1 MLCERMPARD
11 LDAIVVGASFGGL
24 AVARQLRGEV
34 LLLDRNEVG
43 TVQTSAC
50 GTPLWVPET
59 LGVSRSVL
67 QVHDRLVIRT
77 PTRTVRY
84 DLSSVPF
91 CTFDYRAFC
100 QGLLAQ
106 CRVRFLRTSV
116 LGIQEGAV
124 VTAEG
129 RFTAPVIVDCSG
141 WRRAVTGG
149 AETELRSGHHSFG
162 LETHT
167 PLQDEGLTFLLD
179 RRLIPQGLGWI
190 FPVGAGSLIG
200 LGSYVGRSKLKPA
213 LERLLREHGIAA
225 GAYHGTYFPHRL
237 LRPTVDRIFAVGDA
251 AGQCLPLT
259 AEGIRPALYFGGE
272 CGRIVQQILDGTLP
286 LEAGLE
292 SYRRLV
298 ARYRRPY
305 RLLQF
310 AQWMAAHT
318 PTRWFAMVTQLA
330 ATQPFLPRWW
340 PRYGWFGRP
349 GRAGVAAA
357 T

>member
-1 MLCERMPARD
+1 MLWLKMPARD
-11 LDAIVVGASFGGL
+11 YDAIVVGASFAGL
-24 AVARQLRGEV
+24 AVARELRGKV

-43 TVQTSAC
+43 AVQTSAC
-50 GTPLWVPET
+50 GTPLWVPEA
-59 LGVSRSVL
+59 LGVAASVL

-84 DLSSVPF
+84 DLSAVPF

-100 QGLLAQ
+100 EGLLAQ

-116 LGIQEGAV
+116 SGIQDGAV

-141 WRRAVTGG
+141 WRRALTGG
-149 AETELRSGHHSFG
+149 EAGEPARHHSFG
-162 LETHT
+162 LETRT
-167 PLQDEGLTFLLD
+167 SLRDEGLTFLLD

-190 FPVGAGSLIG
+190 FPVGSGSLIG
-200 LGSYVGRSKLKPA
+200 LGSYAGRSKLKPA
-213 LERLLREHGIAA
+213 LERLLRDQGTAA
-225 GAYHGTYFPHRL
+225 GSYHGTYFPNRL
-237 LRPTVDRIFAVGDA
+237 LRPTTGGVFAVGDA

-272 CGRIVQQILDGTLP
+272 CGRIVQRVLDGALTL
-286 LEAGLE
+286 ETGLE
-292 SYRRLV
+292 VYRRVV

-305 RLLQF
+305 RMLQF
-310 AQWMAAHT
+310 GQWMAAHT
-318 PTRWFAMVTQLA
+318 PTRWFAVVTEIA

-340 PRYGWFGRP
+340 PRYGWFGHP
-349 GRAGVAAA
+349 GLGVPAA

>member
-1 MLCERMPARD
+1 MLCLKMPARD
-11 LDAIVVGASFGGL
+11 YDAIVVGASFGGL

-59 LGVSRSVL
+59 LGVSDSVL
-67 QVHDRLVIRT
+67 QVHDRLLIRT

-116 LGIQEGAV
+116 SGIQDGAV
-124 VTAEG
+124 VTGEG
-129 RFTAPVIVDCSG
+129 RFTARVIVDCSG
-141 WRRAVTGG
+141 WRRAITGG
-149 AETELRSGHHSFG
+149 AETEPRSRHHSFG

-190 FPVGAGSLIG
+190 FPVGSGSLIG

-213 LERLLREHGIAA
+213 LERLLRDHGMSA
-225 GAYHGTYFPHRL
+225 GSYHGTYFPNRL
-237 LRPTVDRIFAVGDA
+237 LRPTADQVFPVGHAPGQCSPSAASAAASCSRSSTARCRSRRGSSATAGWSPATAARIACSGSRRRWRPTPRLAGSPWSPRSLRRGPSCPAGGPDTDGSGDRI
-251 AGQCLPLT
+251 P
-259 AEGIRPALYFGGE
+259 
-272 CGRIVQQILDGTLP
+272 
-286 LEAGLE
+286 
-292 SYRRLV
+292 
-298 ARYRRPY
+298 
-305 RLLQF
+305 
-310 AQWMAAHT
+310 
-318 PTRWFAMVTQLA
+318 
-330 ATQPFLPRWW
+330 
-340 PRYGWFGRP
+340 P
-349 GRAGVAAA
+349 G
-357 T
+357 

>member
-1 MLCERMPARD
+1 MPVRD
-11 LDAIVVGASFGGL
+11 YDAIVVGASFAGL

-34 LLLDRNEVG
+34 LMLDRNEVG
-43 TVQTSAC
+43 SVQTSAC

-59 LGVSRSVL
+59 LGVSSSVL

-77 PTRTVRY
+77 PTRTVKY

-100 QGLLAQ
+100 EGLLAQ
-106 CRVRFLRTSV
+106 GRARFLRTSV
-116 LGIQEGAV
+116 SGIQDGAV
-124 VTAEG
+124 VTGEG

-141 WRRAVTGG
+141 WRRAITGG
-149 AETELRSGHHSFG
+149 AATEPRSRHHSFG

-167 PLQDEGLTFLLD
+167 SLRDEGLTFLLD

-190 FPVGAGSLIG
+190 FPVGSGSLIG
-200 LGSYVGRSKLKPA
+200 LGSYVGRSKLRPA
-213 LERLLREHGIAA
+213 LDRLLREHGTSA
-225 GAYHGTYFPHRL
+225 GAYHGTYFPNRL

-272 CGRIVQQILDGTLP
+272 CGRIVQQILDGVLP
-286 LEAGLE
+286 LEMGLE
-292 SYRRLV
+292 RYRRLV
-298 ARYRRPY
+298 ARYRGPY
-305 RLLQF
+305 RLLRF
-310 AQWMAAHT
+310 AQAMAAHT
-318 PTRWFAMVTQLA
+318 PTRWFAMATQLA
-330 ATQPFLPRWW
+330 AMWPFLSRWW

-349 GRAGVAAA
+349 DPAGVAAA